1 MRSILDLRNLPVF
14 GALLIATVLVGCEA
28 KKDDA
33 QSTAPPPAPPQAAP
47 PPPPAAVAPRPAPP
61 PPVAAAPQPQP
72 APPAPPPTIV
82 IVPQPAPVAPIPP
95 RPAVPAVRP
104 GERWVLLGQ
113 RQADFKMDRDRIVLG
128 RSDGTFR
135 ELRFTVQGAPVEM
148 YDMVVTF
155 GNGQQFKPNVKWIFD
170 ERTSSRT
177 MDLPGE
183 RRAIKQVDFV
193 FRSPSR
199 REGKATVSLYGR

>member
-1 MRSILDLRNLPVF
+1 LQRKSRFSDYEEIAMRSILDLRNLPVF

-47 PPPPAAVAPRPAPP
+47 PPPPVAVAPR
-61 PPVAAAPQPQP
+61 P

-135 ELRFTVQGAPVEM
+135 ELRFTVQGAPVEI

-170 ERTSSRT
+170 ERTSSRNI
-177 MDLPGE
+177 DLPGE
-183 RRAIKQVDFV
+183 RRTVKQVDFV